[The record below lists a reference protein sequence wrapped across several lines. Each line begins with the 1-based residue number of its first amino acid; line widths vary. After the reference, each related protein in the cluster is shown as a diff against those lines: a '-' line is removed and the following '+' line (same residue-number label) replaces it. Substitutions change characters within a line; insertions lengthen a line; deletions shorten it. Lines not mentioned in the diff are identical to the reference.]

1 MSSKARHKNKD
12 LVRTGSRGC
21 LYIVAM
27 SDGGLGNN
35 KAEEGRIPSRSIMV
49 DNDQRDLRLNLEMA
63 SLLPRVAQVKIRR
76 IVSVTIKH
84 VRDEITTV

>member
-1 MSSKARHKNKD
+1 
-12 LVRTGSRGC
+12 
-21 LYIVAM
+21 M
-27 SDGGLGNN
+27 SDGALGNN

-63 SLLPRVAQVKIRR
+63 SLLPRVVQVKIRR
-76 IVSVTIKH
+76 IVSVTIRH